1 MSIAGITNTG
11 PYVEAERPHPDP
23 LPKGEGI
30 RLSVV
35 GELQRDGDVVGLA
48 QGLDDL
54 LQRVLVLAYD
64 PELVALDAH
73 LQLRRDVLDPLAQV
87 ARDVVGDAR
96 VELDLDLAATLAD
109 ALRIAG
115 FEQLRRQL
123 AAGGLLAQNL

>member
-1 MSIAGITNTG
+1 
-11 PYVEAERPHPDP
+11 VR
-23 LPKGEGI
+23 LPAI
-30 RLSVV
+30 R
-35 GELQRDGDVVGLA
+35 ELHWYCFAVRLA
-48 QGLDDL
+48 QAL
-54 LQRVLVLAYD
+54 LAPLQHVLVPAYD
-64 PELVALDAH
+64 PELVAMDAH
-73 LQLRRDVLDPLAQV
+73 LQPRRDVLDSLAQV

>member
-1 MSIAGITNTG
+1 MNCSGT
-11 PYVEAERPHPDP
+11 
-23 LPKGEGI
+23 
-30 RLSVV
+30 
-35 GELQRDGDVVGLA
+35 DVVGLA

-87 ARDVVGDAR
+87 ARDVVGDAG